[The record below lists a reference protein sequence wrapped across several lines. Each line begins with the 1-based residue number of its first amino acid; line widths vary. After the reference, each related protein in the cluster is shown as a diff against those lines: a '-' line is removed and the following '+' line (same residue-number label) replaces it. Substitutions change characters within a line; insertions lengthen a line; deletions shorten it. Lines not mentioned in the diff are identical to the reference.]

1 MRFKM
6 VMIVVLIWFGQN
18 TFGQVSTENNNI
30 VEDTPNDTNVTTNKN
45 SDLVYNDKEWKKI
58 KRQIRRNKKR
68 ITNSKNGIHSYKK
81 VDTIY
86 LEIKVSKNNSQIT
99 NW

>member
-1 MRFKM
+1 MKFKM

-18 TFGQVSTENNNI
+18 AFGQVNIEKNNI
-30 VEDTPNDTNVTTNKN
+30 VEDTPDNTIVVANEN
-45 SDLVYNDKEWKKI
+45 SEVAYNDKEWKKI

-86 LEIKVSKNNSQIT
+86 LEIKISKTNSQIT

>member
-1 MRFKM
+1 MKFKM
-6 VMIVVLIWFGQN
+6 VIIVVLIWFGQN
-18 TFGQVSTENNNI
+18 AFGQANTEKNNT
-30 VEDTPNDTNVTTNKN
+30 VEDTPHNTIVVTNEN
-45 SDLVYNDKEWKKI
+45 SEVVYNDKEWKKI

-81 VDTIY
+81 VDTIF
-86 LEIKVSKNNSQIT
+86 LEIKISKTNSQIT